1 MIKAKSRILSTT
13 EREPGAWAYCHNLHY
28 TVLTAD
34 TTLAVYGIR
43 H

>member
-1 MIKAKSRILSTT
+1 MIKAESRILSTT
-13 EREPGAWAYCHNLHY
+13 ERELRAWAYCHRLHY

-34 TTLAVYGIR
+34 TTLAVYGLR